1 MRCARTYEIACLRR
15 AFVSPEPSPPD
26 KESRRWPDRV
36 RDVIAAAEEVAS
48 FVQGH
53 SFDSFRNDARTV
65 KAVLAD
71 FAIIGEAVMHIPEPV
86 RAKVQQV
93 PWRQIRAMRN
103 IIAHVYFGVDLQKVW
118 TTATVDIPV
127 LIPQMQELLK
137 LAPSE

>member
-1 MRCARTYEIACLRR
+1 M
-15 AFVSPEPSPPD
+15 
-26 KESRRWPDRV
+26 
-36 RDVIAAAEEVAS
+36 
-48 FVQGH
+48 
-53 SFDSFRNDARTV
+53 